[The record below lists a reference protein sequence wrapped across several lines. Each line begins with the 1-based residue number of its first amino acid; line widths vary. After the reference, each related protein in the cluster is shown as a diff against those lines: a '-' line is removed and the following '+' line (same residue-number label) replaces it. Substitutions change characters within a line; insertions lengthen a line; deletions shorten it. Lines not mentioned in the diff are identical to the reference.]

1 MFEAQENACHSWDES
16 GMWLVMKSASVFW
29 TSHNLSQDTTLSNLL
44 ILAICRTLLAN
55 KLSSSANLVLPK
67 TSKMAMIRL
76 QVESS
81 ENPIFLHQTP
91 VTYVSDLFFLMWIF
105 WKEEFQMYTQYYNW
119 PSLFNQTESQK
130 LRWEEK
136 DKKFPNPCIWADCSH
151 GRAGP
156 WCPSTAVVLPFN
168 ELGSPSVLTLKIKR

>member
-1 MFEAQENACHSWDES
+1 MFEARENDCHSWDES
-16 GMWLVMKSASVFW
+16 GMWLVMMSASVFW
-29 TSHNLSQDTTLSNLL
+29 TNHNLSQDTTLSKLL

-55 KLSSSANLVLPK
+55 KLSSSANLVVPK

-105 WKEEFQMYTQYYNW
+105 
-119 PSLFNQTESQK
+119 
-130 LRWEEK
+130 EK
-136 DKKFPNPCIWADCSH
+136 KNFKCTLNITTDPAYSTKRKVKSWDKKREKKFPYPCIWADWSH